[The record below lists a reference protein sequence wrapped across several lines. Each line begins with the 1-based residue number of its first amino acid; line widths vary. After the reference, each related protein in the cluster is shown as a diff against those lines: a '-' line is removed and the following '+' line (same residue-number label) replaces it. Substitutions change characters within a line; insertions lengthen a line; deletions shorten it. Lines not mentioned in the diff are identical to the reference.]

1 MATRVELEVSDNG
14 LSFLLDD
21 AVKGVLDNTTYTLR
35 NAWADISEWVYSVNI
50 KRGRNREYDRFSAG
64 TLQVELRN
72 HERTFDPTYAFSPF
86 FGEIFPRRM
95 IRVFTD
101 DVIQFVGF
109 IEDWEFSYSPG
120 GESLVSVSASD
131 TFTKFSQFELQDVA
145 VSEQLTGARVNAILN
160 EFGWPVSDRN
170 VDVGSSV
177 VAAGTATGSALSYL
191 QQVET
196 SELGYMFMGKD
207 GSFKFRQRNNALGD
221 YVPVE
226 FTDDGSGVG
235 FDSVDVSYSTDTMS
249 NQAFVAWSGGT
260 VMANTISTPVYEV
273 RRNYVSNPSFET
285 NAALWSGNDD
295 QGRPASIVRASG
307 GWVGSYGGYASCNF
321 NSAFMQV
328 TSYAA
333 VVETGAAY
341 TLSMYVKPQVTRT
354 IYPVM
359 SFFLSGGG
367 YFYIEG
373 TPVTCS
379 STSWTRVSVS
389 GFAHSDATNILAGFV
404 VDSSIAKF
412 ETVAFDGV
420 LLEKSATLGS
430 YFDGSFTD
438 TSVWDYGWVSTAH
451 ASESTATRLVSAG
464 SDSQTKYG
472 VISRDVETLLAS
484 ESTATEFAQYFVAR
498 YSEPEYNVNAVTV
511 TLDRS
516 SEDAAKLLSLDI
528 GDLVSIR
535 FTPNGFGEPI
545 VKLAEVLKLEHSIGV
560 DRHVM
565 TVGISGKQFIG
576 FTLDSVEFG
585 ILDTDMLAF

>member
-109 IEDWEFSYSPG
+109 VEDWEFSYSPG

-131 TFTKFSQFELQDVA
+131 AFTKFSQFELQDVA
-145 VSEQLTGARVNAILN
+145 VTEQLTGARVNAILN
-160 EFGWPVSDRN
+160 EFGWPASDRG

-191 QQVET
+191 QQVEA

-260 VMANTISTPVYEV
+260 VIANTISTPVYEV
-273 RRNYVSNPSFET
+273 RRNYVTNPSFET
-285 NAALWSGNDD
+285 NTNTWLANDYFS
-295 QGRPASIVRASG
+295 RPVPISRVAG
-307 GWVGSYGGYASCNF
+307 GKYGSWKGVATPDFDTAFIEVAGGGF
-321 NSAFMQV
+321 P
-328 TSYAA
+328 
-333 VVETGAAY
+333 VETGAPY
-341 TLSMYVKPQVTRT
+341 TLSLWINPDVSRNVKAT
-354 IYPVM
+354 IG
-359 SFFLSGGG
+359 FFLSTGG
-367 YFYIEG
+367 YFYIQG
-373 TPVTCS
+373 SPTWCPAG
-379 STSWTRVSVS
+379 SWTRVTAS
-389 GFAHSDATNILAGFV
+389 GFAHSNANFILAGFV
-404 VDSSIAKF
+404 VPDSMAKY
-412 ETVAFDGV
+412 ENIGFDGV
-420 LLEKSATLGS
+420 LLEKSATLGD

-472 VISRDVETLLAS
+472 IISRDVETLLAS

-545 VKLAEVLKLEHSIGV
+545 VKLAEVLKLEHSISV

>member
-1 MATRVELEVSDNG
+1 MSTRVELEVSDNG
-14 LSFLLDD
+14 LSFILDD
-21 AVKGVLDNTTYTLR
+21 AVKGVLDNSTYTLR
-35 NAWADISEWVYSVNI
+35 NAWADISEWVYSVNV

-64 TLQVELRN
+64 SLVVELRN

-101 DVIQFVGF
+101 DVVQFVGF
-109 IEDWEFSYSPG
+109 IEDWDFSYSPG

-131 TFTKFSQFELQDVA
+131 AFTKLANFELQDVA

-160 EFGWPVSDRN
+160 DFGWSVTDRS

-177 VAAGTATGSALSYL
+177 VAAGTASGDALSYL

-196 SELGYMFMGKD
+196 SELGYMFIGKD
-207 GSFKFRQRNNALGD
+207 GSFRFRQRNNALGD

-235 FDSVDVSYSTDTMS
+235 FDSVDVSYSTDSMS

-260 VMANTISTPVYEV
+260 VVANTISTPLYEV

-285 NAALWSGNDD
+285 NANGWFVNDD
-295 QGRPASIVRASG
+295 MGRAGSMVRAAG
-307 GWVGSYGGYASCNF
+307 GWVGSYGGFASPDYDSTF
-321 NSAFMQV
+321 LEIYSAGI
-328 TSYAA
+328 S
-333 VVETGAAY
+333 VETGAPY
-341 TLSMYVKPQVTRT
+341 TLSVYVKPQVTRDIKLT
-354 IYPVM
+354 LT
-359 SFFLSGGG
+359 FALNGGG

-373 TPVTCS
+373 DSVSCP
-379 STSWTRVSVS
+379 STSWTRLTVD
-389 GFAHSDATNILAGFV
+389 GFAHSDAVNVLARI
-404 VDSSIAKF
+404 STESAIAKF
-412 ETVAFDGV
+412 ETIQFDGV
-420 LLEKSATLGS
+420 MLEKSATLGA
-430 YFDGSFTD
+430 YFDGATAD
-438 TSVWDYGWVSTAH
+438 TSVWTYDWVGTVH
-451 ASESTATRLVSAG
+451 GSESTATRLVSAG
-464 SDSQTKYG
+464 SDSQSKYG
-472 VISRDVETLLAS
+472 VISRNLDTLLAS
-484 ESTATEFAQYFVAR
+484 ESTATDFAQYFVAR
-498 YSEPEYNVNAVTV
+498 YAEPEYNVDAVKV

-516 SEDAAKLLSLDI
+516 SKDASKLLALDI

-545 VKLAEVLKLEHSIGV
+545 VKLAEVLKLEHSISV